1 MEIDFGFL
9 ADAAAVDNS
18 GKLSVLGIFDRIHA
32 AEFPARHGRVSLV
45 LRFSA
50 GIEDVGSRQIE
61 IRLRGPHGQEI
72 LRLDGRMDLATG
84 STAAE
89 ERVRVPH
96 ILNLDGIAFPEPGR
110 YYFDISADNEPLL
123 SIPLHLDHATRA
135 GAPGPRLTGPGGAP
149 PFSFGPIG
157 SAQA

>member
-9 ADAAAVDNS
+9 ADAAAVDSS

-32 AEFPARHGRVSLV
+32 GEFPARHGRVSLV

-50 GIEDVGSRQIE
+50 GAEDVGSRQIE
-61 IRLRGPHGQEI
+61 IRLRGPENQEI

-84 STAAE
+84 GTVAGD
-89 ERVRVPH
+89 RVRVPH

-110 YYFDISADNEPLL
+110 YYFDISSDGEPLL
-123 SIPLHLDHATRA
+123 SIPLHLDLAQRS
-135 GAPGPRLTGPGGAP
+135 GAPGQRLSGPGGAP
-149 PFSFGPIG
+149 PFAFGPIG

>member
-9 ADAAAVDNS
+9 ADAASVDSS

-50 GIEDVGSRQIE
+50 GVEDVGSRQIE
-61 IRLRGPHGQEI
+61 IRLRGPHGQEL

-84 STAAE
+84 NAAPE
-89 ERVRVPH
+89 ERIRVPH
-96 ILNLDGIAFPEPGR
+96 ILNLDGIAFPEAGR
-110 YYFDISADNEPLL
+110 YFFDIAAEGKPLL
-123 SIPLHLDHATRA
+123 SIPLHLDLASRPGAQGTRPA
-135 GAPGPRLTGPGGAP
+135 GHGGTP
-149 PFSFGPIG
+149 PFAFGPIG
-157 SAQA
+157 PAQA